1 MRLQMA
7 KPWCAVIAANEAI
20 GEAYLKAF
28 GLSKEIWE
36 IIRHDASTMGKRFER
51 VVVIRPHWQMD
62 AYEHSMFERQ
72 IREQWITL
80 ISVDGSFH
88 VI

>member
-1 MRLQMA
+1 MA
-7 KPWCAVIAANEAI
+7 RPWNAIIAASEAI
-20 GEAYLKAF
+20 GQTYMQAF
-28 GLSKEIWE
+28 GLSPEIWE

-62 AYEHSMFERQ
+62 AYEHEMFERQ
-72 IREQWITL
+72 LREQWHTL
-80 ISVDGSFH
+80 VSVTGSLN